1 MMLQDRVA
9 RLCDVVPGMTR
20 VPALLFIALWDARGS
35 LLPYERL
42 AERASGIGADSMSD
56 MALQSSVK
64 RLRQLIRANALPLKI
79 ENVWAVGYRMTRLD
93 PAWTWE

>member
-20 VPALLFIALWDARGS
+20 APALLFIALWDARGATLS
-35 LLPYERL
+35 YDRL
-42 AERASGIGADSMSD
+42 AERACGSSADSATD
-56 MALQSSVK
+56 EALRTSIK
-64 RLRQLIRANALPLKI
+64 RVRQMISAHGLPLKI
-79 ENVWAVGYRMTRLD
+79 EVLFAVGYRMTRLD